1 MLHES
6 LDVKVAEPGDY
17 NYVSG
22 VIVVIHVILR

>member
-6 LDVKVAEPGDY
+6 LDVKVAEPGDK
-17 NYVSG
+17 YVSG